1 MSRLQLEDPGE
12 SAWGLG
18 LGQAPGSATGRKE
31 GNSRPEVMV
40 CASDLASR
48 VEPSLDLTGV
58 LALEGRGTTTLE
70 GRGTTTSGPLWGA
83 AYVLGLFPG
92 TKRWESG

>member
-12 SAWGLG
+12 SAWGPG

-31 GNSRPEVMV
+31 GNARPEVMV

-58 LALEGRGTTTLE
+58 LALEGRGTTT
-70 GRGTTTSGPLWGA
+70 SGPLWGA
-83 AYVLGLFPG
+83 AYMLGLFPG